1 MKLKFK
7 IRHIVLAAANAAAL
21 VSMFVMT
28 AVGGTMAKS
37 QEYNYAASEWGGK
50 KGNYTQ
56 MSCFFSDDAGFSTD
70 SVNGVR
76 STMLGEL
83 QTVSVVP
90 EEGRTLVPDAWSAS
104 LGNCQAISDTNSRTE
119 TEVTAVGGDFFLFR
133 DFKLLDGV
141 YFTKD
146 DLMQDGAVIDRNLA
160 WALYGSDKISG
171 MNMYINGVQFYIAGV
186 IDLPG
191 TKPEKECAGKTPR
204 AYISYDMAYSVSAGT
219 SQKSM
224 TGRTLAGD
232 MVTDVDMPGVQIP
245 EKFTKITCYEC
256 IIPSPVDSFAS
267 NTVKKIF
274 GDQYK
279 GKISIVNNTGR
290 FAPKKRAKAYKKLS
304 SSVVRKDGIVYP
316 YWENA
321 SRIVEYK
328 LTRLYH
334 VRKMIMFIPV
344 LTLMW
349 IGFRLFCFW
358 RRKKPKVKKYI
369 ERKLDR
375 DWHKFRGLFR
385 RRKNQEEL

>member
-1 MKLKFK
+1 M
-7 IRHIVLAAANAAAL
+7 
-21 VSMFVMT
+21 
-28 AVGGTMAKS
+28 
-37 QEYNYAASEWGGK
+37 
-50 KGNYTQ
+50 
-56 MSCFFSDDAGFSTD
+56 
-70 SVNGVR
+70 
-76 STMLGEL
+76 
-83 QTVSVVP
+83 
-90 EEGRTLVPDAWSAS
+90 
-104 LGNCQAISDTNSRTE
+104 
-119 TEVTAVGGDFFLFR
+119 LFR
-133 DFKLLDGV
+133 
-141 YFTKD
+141 
-146 DLMQDGAVIDRNLA
+146 
-160 WALYGSDKISG
+160 S
-171 MNMYINGVQFYIAGV
+171 
-186 IDLPG
+186 
-191 TKPEKECAGKTPR
+191 
-204 AYISYDMAYSVSAGT
+204 
-219 SQKSM
+219 
-224 TGRTLAGD
+224 
-232 MVTDVDMPGVQIP
+232 
-245 EKFTKITCYEC
+245 
-256 IIPSPVDSFAS
+256 SPVDSFAS

-279 GKISIVNNTGR
+279 GKISIVNNTER

-385 RRKNQEEL
+385 RKKNQEEL

>member
-7 IRHIVLAAANAAAL
+7 IRHIVLAAANTAAL
-21 VSMFVMT
+21 VSALVMT
-28 AVGGTMAKS
+28 AVGGSMAKS
-37 QEYNYAASEWGGK
+37 QKYNHAASEWGGK

-56 MSCFFSDDAGFSTD
+56 MSCFFSGDAGFSTE

-76 STMLGEL
+76 STILEEL
-83 QTVSVVP
+83 KTASVVP
-90 EEGRTLVPDAWSAS
+90 EEGKTLVPDAWSAP
-104 LGNCQAISDTNSRTE
+104 LGSCQAISDTNSRIE

-133 DFKLLDGV
+133 DFELLDGV
-141 YFTKD
+141 YFNKD

-186 IDLPG
+186 IDLPE

-204 AYISYDMAYSVSAGT
+204 AYISYDMAYSVSGGI
-219 SQKSM
+219 SKKSK
-224 TGRTLAGD
+224 TGGTLAGD
-232 MVTDVDMPGVQIP
+232 MVTDNDMPGVQVP
-245 EKFTKITCYEC
+245 ERFTKITCYEC

-267 NTVKKIF
+267 NTVKKVF

-279 GKISIVNNTGR
+279 GKISIVNNTER

-304 SSVVRKDGIVYP
+304 SSVVRKDGIAYP

-334 VRKMIMFIPV
+334 SRKMVMFIPA
-344 LTLMW
+344 LTLLW
-349 IGFRLFCFW
+349 IGFRLICLW
-358 RRKKPKVKKYI
+358 RRKKPKVKKYLG
-369 ERKLDR
+369 RKIDR
-375 DWHKFRGLFR
+375 EWHKFWGLC
-385 RRKNQEEL
+385 RRKKKQEES